1 VVGRP
6 KSAAW
11 SVRPDQL
18 RRALVALVMG
28 RRGKRLRSGTDGPVD
43 EACLADVGCHG
54 VDHRR
59 RVSAHA
65 ALRALSARN
74 VANDRAVAASSGRV
88 PGTTELSSSE
98 RETGALA
105 TGVTGTI
112 DLPDL
117 PIPAGTMVDV
127 GVVATQPFSMAGAS
141 LADRDR
147 AMQCLTAAIY
157 YEAAS
162 EPDAGQQ
169 AWRWRGRMCRLR
181 RSCRLLRR
189 CSQRLMLVRFPV
201 RD

>member
-1 VVGRP
+1 
-6 KSAAW
+6 
-11 SVRPDQL
+11 
-18 RRALVALVMG
+18 
-28 RRGKRLRSGTDGPVD
+28 
-43 EACLADVGCHG
+43 
-54 VDHRR
+54 
-59 RVSAHA
+59 
-65 ALRALSARN
+65 
-74 VANDRAVAASSGRV
+74 VANDQAVAASSGRV

-162 EPDAGQQ
+162 EPDEGRHVSVAPVVPPTPQMFAAATVGAVPGTELARARPVVRVLLETVVSDRLPPGLQILE
-169 AWRWRGRMCRLR
+169 RWKDSGKPLK
-181 RSCRLLRR
+181 
-189 CSQRLMLVRFPV
+189 
-201 RD
+201 